1 MKLAVIGKVNKTIE
15 IDGADK
21 IQQVEVVCGDAGKW
35 SGVCA
40 KSLKTGDRV
49 TVFLQDALLPPDPR
63 WAFMESRKWI
73 VRMCRFMKVPSEC
86 LILEGAPEGDIGTD
100 LTELMGVTKYS
111 KPIPAGMGG
120 DAVGA
125 FPSFIPKTDE
135 PNFQTVDWESLMA
148 GTVWYASEKADGT
161 SCTVWRDEAGLHV
174 ASRNLE
180 LREYTASG
188 AANLYWETAKKYDW
202 SFLPDGMA
210 AQFEIIGGKV
220 QGNPMGVANGMEG
233 RLFTLYDYKNH
244 KRIAKTELDQTAAL
258 IGMKV
263 APIVFANG
271 VPPTLEKLR
280 KISSIKYQNGKAG
293 EGVVIRDYKNTW
305 SFKVINLDYKG

>member
-1 MKLAVIGKVNKTIE
+1 MKFAVIGKINKVTE
-15 IDGADK
+15 IIGADK
-21 IQQVEVVCGDAGKW
+21 IQSVEVVCGDAGKW
-35 SGVCA
+35 NGVCA
-40 KSLKTGDRV
+40 KNLKEGDRV

-63 WAFMESRKWI
+63 WAFMEPRKWI

-86 LILEGAPEGDIGTD
+86 LILEGAPDGKVGTD
-100 LTELMGVTKYS
+100 LTELLGVTKYS

-135 PNFQTVDWESLMA
+135 PNYQTIDWQALMDNSA
-148 GTVWYASEKADGT
+148 WYASEKADGT
-161 SCTVWRDEAGLHV
+161 SCTVWNDDGLHV
-174 ASRNLE
+174 ASRNWE

-202 SFLPDGMA
+202 TKLPEGVA

-233 RLFTLYDYKNH
+233 RLFTLYDYANH
-244 KRIAKTELDQTAAL
+244 KRVGKIELDKLAAE
-258 IGMKV
+258 IGIKT
-263 APIVFANG
+263 APIIFANG
-271 VPPTLEKLR
+271 VVPTLEKLR
-280 KISSIKYQNGKAG
+280 EISAIKYQNGKSG
-293 EGVVIRDYKNTW
+293 EGVVIRDYDNTW